1 MDIPALPLQNQEGR
15 GRGTVPAPS
24 LDSHLFFGGAR
35 PSHRFVRDLYF
46 DLSTH
51 YTISLCG
58 KKPATVYA
66 HSIFREGRNYSSRVL
81 VPPGFGEAGR
91 GCSSITAL
99 LVMQFLFL

>member
-51 YTISLCG
+51 YTISLCRIVSAFTKDRMG
-58 KKPATVYA
+58 VY
-66 HSIFREGRNYSSRVL
+66 RCG
-81 VPPGFGEAGR
+81 
-91 GCSSITAL
+91 
-99 LVMQFLFL
+99 LFSTQTDGVVC